1 MKRFLSI
8 LLCAT
13 LVITACSCKN
23 KKPVNADLSDITTSK
38 TSSSNL
44 ATSSEITESEV
55 SSSKPETSNEYGSKP
70 LTTTS
75 KANYSSSMVQTSSQN
90 RQNELQQNQIINS
103 VQLFNYTV
111 NDPNNLR
118 GLSTEKRGYSFGV
131 AKDGKPH
138 SQSVINQ
145 NTFDSFENVSALAL
159 DNKSTEKVMYLTF
172 DNGYEYENLTADILD
187 TLKEKG
193 IKAAFFITMSYAKSN
208 KALVQRMINEGHIVG
223 NHSTTHP
230 SFPTLSRTKMA
241 EEIATLDNYLRENF
255 GYTSPYFRFP
265 AGEYSECSLELV
277 TSIGFRSVFWSVAYS
292 DWDTS
297 NQKGTDFAFST
308 VTSRFHPGAVILLHA
323 VSRDNAEALGSIIDT
338 AISEGYS
345 FNTLDGYFN

>member
-1 MKRFLSI
+1 MKRIFSI
-8 LLCAT
+8 FCCLALTLCLCA
-13 LVITACSCKN
+13 CKEKEEKN
-23 KKPVNADLSDITTSK
+23 LSSVL
-38 TSSSNL
+38 SSSNKSSSMVT
-44 ATSSEITESEV
+44 TSTSEV
-55 SSSKPETSNEYGSKP
+55 SSSYIE
-70 LTTTS
+70 
-75 KANYSSSMVQTSSQN
+75 SSSNIVSAEHTISSKTSSVEEKTEVTSTIEQNWEQTSTP
-90 RQNELQQNQIINS
+90 LS
-103 VQLFNYTV
+103 VFNYTV

-138 SQSVINQ
+138 SQSIINQ
-145 NTFDSFENVSALAL
+145 NTFDGFENVKALAL
-159 DNKSTEKVMYLTF
+159 DTKTAEKVMYLTF

-193 IKAAFFITMSYAKSN
+193 VKAAFFITMSYAKSN
-208 KALVQRMINEGHIVG
+208 KALVQRMIDEGHIVG

-230 SFPTLSRTKMA
+230 SFPSLSRTQMA
-241 EEIATLDNYLRENF
+241 EEIATLDNYLRETF

-297 NQKGTDFAFST
+297 NQKGTDFAYNT

-323 VSRDNAEALGSIIDT
+323 VSKDNAAALGSMIDF
-338 AISEGYS
+338 AVSQGYT
-345 FNTLDGYFN
+345 FKTLDNYFG

>member
-13 LVITACSCKN
+13 LVVTACSCKN
-23 KKPVNADLSDITTSK
+23 KKTVSIDLSDSTTSK
-38 TSSSNL
+38 TSSSNF
-44 ATSSEITESEV
+44 ATSSEITVSESP
-55 SSSKPETSNEYGSKP
+55 SSNTKTSSKTHSE
-70 LTTTS
+70 LLTTS
-75 KANYSSSMVQTSSQN
+75 KTDSISSMVQTSSQN
-90 RQNELQQNQIINS
+90 AQSELQKNEVVDSI
-103 VQLFNYTV
+103 QLFNYTV

-118 GLSTEKRGYSFGV
+118 GLSTEKKGYSFGI

-193 IKAAFFITMSYAKSN
+193 VKAAFFITMSYAKSN
-208 KALVQRMINEGHIVG
+208 KALVQRMIDEGHIVG

-230 SFPTLSRTKMA
+230 SFPSLSRTQMA
-241 EEIATLDNYLRENF
+241 EEIANLDNYLRETF

-277 TSIGFRSVFWSVAYS
+277 TSIGFRSVFWSVAYA

-297 NQKGTDFAFST
+297 NQKGTDFAYNT

-323 VSRDNAEALGSIIDT
+323 VSKDNAAALDSMIDF
-338 AISEGYS
+338 AVSQGYT
-345 FNTLDGYFN
+345 FKTLDNYFG